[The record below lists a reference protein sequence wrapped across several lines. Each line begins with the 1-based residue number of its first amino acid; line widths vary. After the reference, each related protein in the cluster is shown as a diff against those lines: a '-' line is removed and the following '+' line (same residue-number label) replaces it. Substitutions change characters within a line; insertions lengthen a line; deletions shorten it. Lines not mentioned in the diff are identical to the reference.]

1 MENKHIVAI
10 TGIIIKDGKYLITRR
25 NLQKKAFPGKWTVP
39 GGRLEAGDYI
49 NSKKDTSEHW
59 YNILEKVLRRE
70 IREEAGL
77 EIKNIKY
84 LTSMTFMRGDEPTLI
99 ISLYADY
106 EGGEVQLNEESVDYK
121 WVLLEEAK
129 EYDLIEGIYEE
140 LEMLDRILK
149 GEGVVEWKKEE
160 SIFEKVRTFV
170 ENECKK
176 PTSKYG
182 YDVYLHHFVQVHDYA
197 KELAEK
203 IGANIEIVEL
213 AAWLHDIG
221 SIIYGR
227 ENHHI
232 TSCEIA
238 EKKLKE
244 FGYPIDKI
252 EKIKQCIYSHRGSTN
267 IERGTRE
274 AQIIADADAMS
285 AFDNIGG
292 QFKATFIYDN
302 MTQEES
308 RKYVAQKLINS
319 YSKLSSEAKKLI
331 KPKFDAAM
339 LLLGKNVKNG
349 PMCFL

>member
-1 MENKHIVAI
+1 MNENKAHYVVA
-10 TGIIIKDGKYLITRR
+10 TGIIIKDEKYLITKRAEWE
-25 NLQKKAFPGKWTVP
+25 KAFPGKWTVP
-39 GGRLEAGDYI
+39 GGKLEVKDYI
-49 NSKKDTSEHW
+49 KKEKDTDTDSHW
-59 YNILEKVLRRE
+59 YNILENLLKRE
-70 IREEAGL
+70 VKEETGL
-77 EIKNIKY
+77 IIKNIKY
-84 LTSMTFMRGDEPTLI
+84 LTSMTFIRPDNIPVLVV
-99 ISLYADY
+99 SLYADY
-106 EGGEVQLNEESVDYK
+106 DSGDVKLSKDMADYA
-121 WVLLEEAK
+121 WVSLEEAK
-129 EYDLIEGIYEE
+129 NYDLIEGIYGE
-140 LEMLDRILK
+140 LEMLDKILK
-149 GEGVVEWKKEE
+149 GEEAGEWLKDDGIVGK
-160 SIFEKVRTFV
+160 IRRFV
-170 ENECKK
+170 QAECKK

-182 YDVYLHHFVQVHDYA
+182 YDIYTHHFVQVRDYA
-197 KELAEK
+197 KKLAEDLN
-203 IGANIEIVEL
+203 AEVEIVEL

-244 FGYPIDKI
+244 LGYPADKI

-267 IERGTRE
+267 IERQTRE

-319 YSKLSSEAKKLI
+319 YNKLSDMAKKII

-339 LLLGKNVKNG
+339 LLLKENAK
-349 PMCFL
+349 